1 MGHRTG
7 PAPHAAMARA
17 KTAAMGKAPVRLLL
31 ASTVLVS
38 SLILLQGVSF
48 AQSTST
54 TAAQTVRFSIPA
66 QPLSGA
72 LSAFSRASGWQVGYT
87 SEIVRG
93 KTSVAVSGAMSPAQA
108 LQTML
113 AGTGIRVSLTG
124 PATATLVDRVSEAF
138 EPQPSD
144 GSMVLATI
152 DVKGNAEGSPYS
164 PYETA
169 AATSH
174 IEGENIER
182 FRGSSP
188 ADMFR
193 GTAGVMSGEARNG
206 AGAVDVNIRGMQ
218 GMGRVTTTIDGAENA
233 VTVYQGY
240 QGVSNR
246 TYVDPDFIAGI
257 DVTKGADTASW
268 GNAGSVAMR
277 TVNADDIVKPGNTW
291 GVRVKGEIGTNT
303 SKPHA
308 GDKAGY
314 QWPFAPW
321 DPAGEVP
328 KASETGMDKPSLL
341 SPTRG
346 AGSVIGAYKGEDF
359 DFLAGY
365 ARRKQGN
372 YHAGKHGPSANP
384 VNKGRQQWCPNG
396 VCNPNGTTYWENYYE
411 NDGVV
416 NYRAGEEVL
425 NTQLETESWLAKLTA
440 RFADDH
446 TLQLGYTGYRSE
458 AGDRLASRLIGKHGQ
473 SEQQAQTSGTSLD
486 TVTARYRWNPEDNE
500 LFDLKGNLYWTH
512 LELRNPIRGGRGV
525 TPEQIGLPAGFR
537 VGSDSDMWGAD
548 LSNLSKFS
556 TGYGDVDLS
565 YGLSYR
571 GEDTR
576 GSRHTAALE
585 AWNTARDAIRHEAAI
600 YAKAAWK
607 PVDWAT
613 LNAGLRYS
621 HFWSKDRYDPY
632 EREDIESRVLGF
644 RTNDGGFSPSV
655 GVTLEP
661 FDGSQFYVNYS
672 NTMRAPSVIES
683 VSAFNSVVAN
693 ADVKPERSSN
703 WEVGTN
709 LTRDGLLTGEDRGML
724 KLGYFNWGVKD
735 YIARSVRNGSGPL
748 TLNIE
753 NIDRA
758 KFSGI
763 ELSGRYEIGGFTAD
777 LSANYFLNVEYCR
790 TAGTCEN
797 KSLYGDYATNHVQ
810 PEYTIDL
817 TLSQKLLED
826 QLTVGGRISHVGP
839 RAIGHGDVT
848 AQGASEFISL
858 VDWKPYTLVDVFAEY
873 RITEDLTAAVR
884 VENLFDRFYV
894 DPLGLVT
901 QPGPGR
907 TFYASLTGSFGG
919 EQSFQPFSNP
929 LAGLSGGHG
938 AARGGE
944 AAAID
949 WSGLYAGVHAGGAF
963 GRTWGSTTTLDG
975 SDSTIAARESA
986 DLKLNGAMFGVQAGY
1001 NWQLDNGVVFG
1012 LEGDWSKTYNITGSK
1027 KVLSTDPVL
1036 AAKGHADAYTSYDID
1051 WMASLRPKI
1060 GYAFS
1065 NRFMAYASGGLA
1077 LARET
1082 QWRDQYISDQADETL
1097 PNGTQTTVFSVEKAA
1112 ATRAG
1117 FTIGGGLEY
1126 ALNDNWSIKADYT
1139 YSRFG
1144 KKDFRFRN
1152 ARAGTGKD
1160 YTTSTTTVVGYE
1172 TVDPSQDP
1180 SMAWLCDMDPSFC
1193 TPYEKPIYETTTTN
1207 HPGSSSTVNGRNAS
1221 NALDFHMIKVGLN
1234 YRF

>member
-1 MGHRTG
+1 MGHGNIPGTRI
-7 PAPHAAMARA
+7 APSGNSA
-17 KTAAMGKAPVRLLL
+17 APVRRAPVLLL
-31 ASTVLVS
+31 LGSTILAS
-38 SLILLQGVSF
+38 SLVWGHGVSL
-48 AQSTST
+48 AQSPEAATAQATS
-54 TAAQTVRFSIPA
+54 FSIPA
-66 QPLSGA
+66 QPLASA
-72 LSAFSRASGWQVGYT
+72 LHAFSRASGWQIGYS

-93 KTSVAVSGAMSPAQA
+93 KTSVAVSGTMPPARA

-113 AGTGIRVSLTG
+113 SGTGISVSLTG
-124 PATATLVDRVSEAF
+124 PTTATLVDRVAQAF
-138 EPQPSD
+138 DVPAD
-144 GSMVLATI
+144 GAMVLATI
-152 DVKGNAEGSPYS
+152 DVQGSTENTAYT
-164 PYETA
+164 PYETPA
-169 AATSH
+169 PTSH
-174 IEGENIER
+174 ITADDIER

-188 ADMFR
+188 ADIFR

-218 GMGRVTTTIDGAENA
+218 GMGRVATTIDGAENA

-246 TYVDPDFIAGI
+246 TFVDPDFIAGVDI
-257 DVTKGADTASW
+257 TKGADTASW

-277 TVNADDIVKPGNTW
+277 TVSADDIVKPGNTW

-314 QWPFAPW
+314 QWPYAPW
-321 DPAGEVP
+321 DAAGEVP
-328 KASETGMDKPSLL
+328 VASQTGMDRPSLL

-411 NDGVV
+411 NDGIV

-440 RFADDH
+440 RFAEDH

-473 SEQQAQTSGTSLD
+473 SEQQAQTAGTSLD
-486 TVTARYRWNPEDNE
+486 TVTARYRWNPEDSD

-556 TGYGDVDLS
+556 TDYGDVDLT

-585 AWNTARDAIRHEAAI
+585 AWNTARDAVRHEAAV
-600 YAKAAWK
+600 YAKTAWK

-632 EREDIESRVLGF
+632 ERDNIESRVLGF
-644 RTNDGGFSPSV
+644 RTDDGGFSPSV
-655 GVTLEP
+655 SVTLEP

-672 NTMRAPSVIES
+672 NTLRAPSVIES

-693 ADVKPERSSN
+693 ANVKPERSSN

-709 LTRDGLLTGEDRGML
+709 LTRDGLFMDDDRGML
-724 KLGYFNWGVKD
+724 KLGYFNWDVKD
-735 YIARSVRNGSGPL
+735 YIARSVRTGSGPL

-758 KFSGI
+758 RFSGI

-790 TAGTCEN
+790 TATTCEN

-810 PEYTIDL
+810 PEYTVDL

-826 QLTVGGRISHVGP
+826 RMTVGGRISHIGP

-848 AQGASEFISL
+848 AQGASEFISM
-858 VDWKPYTLVDVFAEY
+858 VNWKPYTLVDLFAEY
-873 RITEDLTAAVR
+873 KITEDLTTAVR

-919 EQSFQPFSNP
+919 EQTFQPLTNP
-929 LAGLSGGHG
+929 LGGLIGG
-938 AARGGE
+938 RGGRDGE
-944 AAAID
+944 PVAID

-963 GRTWGSTTTLDG
+963 GHTWGSTTTLDG
-975 SDSTIAARESA
+975 SDSSIAARESA

-1001 NWQLDNGVVFG
+1001 NWQLDNGLVFG
-1012 LEGDWSKTYNITGSK
+1012 FEGDWSKTYNITGSK
-1027 KVLSTDPVL
+1027 KVLSTDPIL
-1036 AAKGHADAYTSYDID
+1036 ATKGHVDAYTSYDID

-1065 NRFMAYASGGLA
+1065 DRFMAYATGGLA

-1082 QWRDQYISDQADETL
+1082 QWRDQYISNLADEGR
-1097 PNGTQTTVFSVEKAA
+1097 PNGTETTVFSVEKAA

-1144 KKDFRFRN
+1144 KKDFKFRN
-1152 ARAGTGKD
+1152 ARAGTGRD
-1160 YTTSTTTVVGYE
+1160 YTTTTSAIVGYE

-1180 SMAWLCDMDPSFC
+1180 NMAWLCDMDPSFC
-1193 TPYEKPIYETTTTN
+1193 EPYEQPIYETTTTN
-1207 HPGSSSTVNGRNAS
+1207 HTGSSSTVNGRNAS
-1221 NALDFHMIKVGLN
+1221 NALDFHTIKIGLN